1 MSRISISV
9 NMLAALI
16 KSQATGVFDLEVISF
31 QANNKINL
39 KYSQTLFFFSY
50 AVLTY
55 FSNLFE
61 MGRTLILPVWRIF
74 LFFFFRVLTT
84 MKVPCPIHLKYL
96 ASLGTCCWMCWL
108 LHWQCLS
115 VFRVTKIETNFSL
128 CHPVIP
134 EFQIHKDCSWLQL
147 SMPGSRINIF

>member
-61 MGRTLILPVWRIF
+61 MERTLILPV
-74 LFFFFRVLTT
+74 
-84 MKVPCPIHLKYL
+84 
-96 ASLGTCCWMCWL
+96 
-108 LHWQCLS
+108 
-115 VFRVTKIETNFSL
+115 
-128 CHPVIP
+128 
-134 EFQIHKDCSWLQL
+134 
-147 SMPGSRINIF
+147 

>member
-74 LFFFFRVLTT
+74 LFFFFLSAHYNESTLSNPSQIPSQFGDLLLNVLTVT
-84 MKVPCPIHLKYL
+84 LTVPV
-96 ASLGTCCWMCWL
+96 S
-108 LHWQCLS
+108 
-115 VFRVTKIETNFSL
+115 FSG
-128 CHPVIP
+128 
-134 EFQIHKDCSWLQL
+134 HKDWNKFQPL
-147 SMPGSRINIF
+147 SSSYSRISNPQGL